1 MDVKAVL
8 RQFNLRPKKSLGQNF
23 LADEHALKQIVRA
36 ADITPDDVVL
46 EIGPGLGSLTCF
58 LSDAAR
64 HVIAVEIDRT
74 LLPPLRSVLAGRS
87 NVSIIEGDILKL
99 DPTELL
105 SESSLRGGQGPTK
118 QPPDQANEIA
128 SLPSTAPH
136 ASRDAAL
143 VGTLAMTP
151 PMHYKVVANI
161 PYYIT
166 SAIIRHLLEADIK
179 PQSIVLTIQQ
189 EVAQRIIAQ
198 PDDMNLLAVSV
209 QFYGIPRIV
218 QRIPAGAFYPAPAV
232 DSAVV
237 RIDLPDQPR
246 VAVTNVD
253 LFFKAAKAGFGQKR
267 KQLHNSLS
275 AGLPLQHEQ
284 IMQALNETG
293 IDPKRR
299 AETLTLEEWGK
310 LTGVVEQLIGNRGTR
325 IGDQG
330 SGIRESEALAVQP
343 WDG

>member
-1 MDVKAVL
+1 
-8 RQFNLRPKKSLGQNF
+8 
-23 LADEHALKQIVRA
+23 
-36 ADITPDDVVL
+36 VVL
-46 EIGPGLGSLTCF
+46 EIGPGLGSLTLH

-74 LLPPLRSVLAGRS
+74 LIPPLRSVLSARS

-105 SESSLRGGQGPTK
+105 SHYHT
-118 QPPDQANEIA
+118 NE
-128 SLPSTAPH
+128 LPN
-136 ASRDAAL
+136 
-143 VGTLAMTP
+143 
-151 PMHYKVVANI
+151 YKVVANI

-179 PQSIVLTIQQ
+179 PQSIVLTIQL

-218 QRIPAGAFYPAPAV
+218 HRIPASAFYPAPDV

-237 RIDLPDQPR
+237 RIDIPDQPR
-246 VAVTNVD
+246 VTVKDVD
-253 LFFKAAKAGFGQKR
+253 RFFQVVKAGFAQKR
-267 KQLHNSLS
+267 KQLHNSLAS
-275 AGLPLQHEQ
+275 NLPLKHEQ

-299 AETLTLEEWGK
+299 AETLTLEEWGR
-310 LTGVVEQLIGNRGTR
+310 LTGI
-325 IGDQG
+325 I
-330 SGIRESEALAVQP
+330 S
-343 WDG
+343 